1 VTTATAEA
9 PAGAPS
15 EDHLHLKG
23 NQLPAYALPAVAVG
37 SVAVAL
43 VLYFATSIQGK
54 IQTVLI
60 AILLYAIGQ
69 TIASSLVEGGR
80 RAVDRFVRTV
90 IFGTLLLALV
100 PLVAVLAQ
108 VIVKGASR
116 LDGGFLTHSMAGI
129 SARDAGGGAYAALI
143 GTLEQVGLASLISV
157 PFGVLVAIYLV
168 EYGRRN
174 RLSRTISFF
183 VDVLTGLPS
192 IVAGLF
198 IFAFYI
204 LLLHQHQTGFAGS
217 LALVILMIPTVV
229 RATEEML
236 KLVPNELREA
246 SFALGIERWRTIMKV
261 VIPTALPGIVTGVML
276 AISRVAGETAPLLL
290 TVFGNDYINSN
301 PFVGHQSSLPIFIFT
316 EATKPQASATARAW
330 AGALL
335 LIILIMLLN
344 LIARLVS
351 RRAKV

>member
-1 VTTATAEA
+1 MTTATAEA

-15 EDHLHLKG
+15 DDHLHLKG
-23 NQLPAYALPAVAVG
+23 NQLPAYAMPVIAVG
-37 SVAVAL
+37 AIAVAL
-43 VLYFATSIQGK
+43 VLYFATSIEGK
-54 IQTVLI
+54 IQTALI
-60 AILLYAIGQ
+60 AILLYAAGQ
-69 TIASSLVEGGR
+69 TIASTLVEGSR
-80 RAVDRFVRTV
+80 RAVDRFVRTI
-90 IFGTLLLALV
+90 IFGTLLLALI
-100 PLVAVLAQ
+100 PLAAVLLE
-108 VIVKGASR
+108 VILKGAGR
-116 LDGGFLTHSMAGI
+116 LNGGFLTHSMAGI
-129 SARDAGGGAYAALI
+129 GARDHGGGAYAAII
-143 GTLEQVGLASLISV
+143 GTLEQIAIASLISV
-157 PFGVLVAIYLV
+157 PFGVLVAVYLV

-174 RLSRTISFF
+174 RLSKTISFF

-198 IFAFYI
+198 IFAFWI

-229 RATEEML
+229 RSTEEML

-290 TVFGNDYINSN
+290 TIFGNDYINN
-301 PFVGHQSSLPIFIFT
+301 NAFEGHQSALPIYIFT
-316 EATKPQASATARAW
+316 EASKPQSWATDRAW
-330 AGALL
+330 AAALT
-335 LIILIMLLN
+335 LIIIIMLLN

>member
-1 VTTATAEA
+1 VTALTAEA
-9 PAGAPS
+9 PAGAPDD
-15 EDHLHLKG
+15 DHLHLKG
-23 NQLPAYALPAVAVG
+23 NQLPPYALPLVAVG
-37 SVAVAL
+37 AVGVAL
-43 VLYFATSIQGK
+43 LLFFLTSIQGK
-54 IQTVLI
+54 IQTGLI
-60 AILLYAIGQ
+60 ALLLYTAGQ
-69 TIASSLVEGGR
+69 TVASTLVEGRR
-80 RAVDRFVRTV
+80 RAVDRFVRTL
-90 IFGTLLLALV
+90 IIGALLLALV
-100 PLVAVLAQ
+100 PLVAILVQ
-108 VIVKGASR
+108 VIIKGAGR
-116 LDGGFLTHSMAGI
+116 LDGGFIQHSMAGI
-129 SARDAGGGAYAALI
+129 GARDHGGGAYAAII
-143 GTLEQVGLASLISV
+143 GTLEQIALASLISV
-157 PFGVLVAIYLV
+157 PFGVLVSVYLV

-198 IFAFYI
+198 IFAFWI

-229 RATEEML
+229 RSTEEML
-236 KLVPNELREA
+236 KLVPHELREA
-246 SFALGIERWRTIMKV
+246 SFALGVERWRTIMKI

-290 TVFGNDYINSN
+290 TVFGNDYINTN
-301 PFVGHQSSLPIFIFT
+301 PFDGHQSALPIYIFS
-316 EATKPQASATARAW
+316 EATKPQAWATDRAW
-330 AGALL
+330 AAALT

>member
-1 VTTATAEA
+1 MTTATAEA

-15 EDHLHLKG
+15 DDHLHLKG
-23 NQLPAYALPAVAVG
+23 NQLPRYALPAVALG
-37 SVAVAL
+37 AIAVAL
-43 VLYFATSIQGK
+43 VLYFATSIHGK
-54 IQTVLI
+54 IQTGLI
-60 AILLYAIGQ
+60 AILLYGAGQ
-69 TIASSLVEGGR
+69 TVASGLVEGGR
-80 RAVDRFVRTV
+80 RSVDRFVRTV
-90 IFGTLLLALV
+90 ILGTLLLALI
-100 PLVAVLAQ
+100 PLAAILLE

-116 LDGGFLTHSMAGI
+116 LSGDFLTHSMAGI
-129 SARDAGGGAYAALI
+129 GARDHGGGVYAAII
-143 GTLEQVGLASLISV
+143 GTIEQIGIASLISI
-157 PFGVLVAIYLV
+157 PFGVLVAVYLV
-168 EYGRRN
+168 EYSRRN
-174 RLSRTISFF
+174 RLGRTISFF

-198 IFAFYI
+198 IFAFWI

-229 RATEEML
+229 RSTEEML

-246 SFALGIERWRTIMKV
+246 SFALGVERWRTIMKV

-290 TVFGNDYINSN
+290 TIFGNDYINSN
-301 PFVGHQSSLPIFIFT
+301 PFEGHQSALPIYIFT
-316 EATKPQASATARAW
+316 EAAKPQSWATDRAW
-330 AGALL
+330 AAALT
-335 LIILIMLLN
+335 LILLIMLLN